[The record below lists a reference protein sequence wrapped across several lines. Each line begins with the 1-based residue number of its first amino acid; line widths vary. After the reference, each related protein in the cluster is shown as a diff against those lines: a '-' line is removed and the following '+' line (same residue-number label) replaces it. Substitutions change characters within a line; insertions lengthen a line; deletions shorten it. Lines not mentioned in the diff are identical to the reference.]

1 MSKMAHFTQ
10 PDVAPAYFIEFLEF
24 LDNHAG
30 IKNLRAEINK
40 RMDLTLG
47 NKVLDLGCGI
57 GGATFPIADASGPAG
72 LVAGLTLVL
81 P

>member
-47 NKVLDLGCGI
+47 NKVLGGC
-57 GGATFPIADASGPAG
+57 
-72 LVAGLTLVL
+72 
-81 P
+81 